1 MLLSAYLIT
10 LNEAEHLDEVLQALR
25 GVDEIVLVDS
35 GSTDATLDLAR
46 RHGARIVHQDWLG
59 FSKQKAFAMSLCQ
72 GEWVLSMDGD
82 EVL

>member
-46 RHGARIVHQDWLG
+46 RHGARICLLYTSPSPRD
-59 FSKQKAFAMSLCQ
+59 A
-72 GEWVLSMDGD
+72 
-82 EVL
+82 